1 LATLYGVETKVLLQ
15 AVKRNLKRFP
25 EDFMFQ
31 LTNQE
36 FNVLRSQSV
45 TSSSEAL
52 ETLRWGGRRTAPYAF
67 TEQGVAMLSSI
78 LSSPQAVQVNI
89 AIMRAFV
96 KLRELAMTHHDLAKQ
111 LNALEE
117 KTEALSMQHDTFAR
131 NTRAQLKQVFDQVF
145 DAIREL
151 MTPPEP
157 QKKRPIERLTGMR
170 EFVYLQKQIEA
181 DPFGFFVKKQFEPD
195 PFSLFLCGRI

>member
-1 LATLYGVETKVLLQ
+1 MSKSSLLPLETITHRILLLRGQKVLLDADLAALYGVETKVLLQ
-15 AVKRNLKRFP
+15 AVKRNLERFP
-25 EDFMFQ
+25 DDFMFQ

-45 TSSSEAL
+45 TSSSDAL
-52 ETLRWGGRRTAPYAF
+52 ESPRWGGRRTAPYAF

-111 LNALEE
+111 LDALEE
-117 KTEALSMQHDTFAR
+117 KTEIMAMQHDSFAR
-131 NTRAQLKQVFDQVF
+131 NTRAQLKQVF

-157 QKKRPIERLTGMR
+157 KKKRPI
-170 EFVYLQKQIEA
+170 
-181 DPFGFFVKKQFEPD
+181 GFMHNEEKPKKG
-195 PFSLFLCGRI
+195 S

>member
-1 LATLYGVETKVLLQ
+1 VLYGVETKVLLQ
-15 AVKRNLKRFP
+15 AVKRNLERFP

-45 TSSSEAL
+45 TSSSGAL

-96 KLRELAMTHHDLAKQ
+96 KLRELAMTHHDLATQ

-117 KTEALSMQHDTFAR
+117 KTELMSLQHDSFAR
-131 NTRAQLKQVFDQVF
+131 NTRVQLKQVF

-157 QKKRPIERLTGMR
+157 QKKRPIGFITG
-170 EFVYLQKQIEA
+170 EEK
-181 DPFGFFVKKQFEPD
+181 PKKN
-195 PFSLFLCGRI
+195 G

>member
-1 LATLYGVETKVLLQ
+1 MSKSSLLPLETITHRILLLRGQKVLLDADLATLYGVETKVLLQ
-15 AVKRNLKRFP
+15 AVKRNLERFP
-25 EDFMFQ
+25 NDFMFQ

-52 ETLRWGGRRTAPYAF
+52 DTLRWGGRRTAPYAF
-67 TEQGVAMLSSI
+67 TEQGVAMLSSV
-78 LSSPQAVQVNI
+78 LSSSQAVQVNI

-111 LNALEE
+111 LDALEE
-117 KTEALSMQHDTFAR
+117 KTEVMAMQHDSFAR
-131 NTRAQLKQVFDQVF
+131 NTRAQLKQVF

-157 QKKRPIERLTGMR
+157 QKKRPI
-170 EFVYLQKQIEA
+170 
-181 DPFGFFVKKQFEPD
+181 GFMPNEEKPK
-195 PFSLFLCGRI
+195 